1 MTAPVKT
8 KILTFTVVRVFPRE
22 NMMIARYG
30 KETYMVEYVPGSRPG
45 DGVEFEVEIL
55 K

>member
-1 MTAPVKT
+1 MHTAPKT
-8 KILTFTVVRVFPRE
+8 KILTFTVVRTFPRE

-45 DGVEFEVEIL
+45 DGVEFEVELL